1 MAMDKD
7 RQKSPVVRVKGAK
20 GLQNRVRYLSENGYA
35 VLTPGV
41 SIKGGPS
48 NETWTEFY
56 ENRLNGGAFDG
67 GKQRKGVPTL
77 FASSGVEQ
85 PTEDNVG
92 TEGLGWMEWGSG
104 NLLPNTVSFFCG
116 ILPHT
121 AAGHRFNTDLCAGL
135 GPEPMYR
142 YTQYVGGNIT
152 TKEIPYSEA
161 DKLIRGMI
169 ADKLREL
176 FNLKKLQQENGEQEM
191 SSGYLASIGANTSAN
206 DEDTEI
212 YDELSKSLKEE
223 IKVLQKDLEEWK
235 KTEPKV
241 SDFCERNNLAHT
253 YLQLSG
259 DMQML
264 GICFPEIQLN
274 AQELDE
280 NGKPVNTALWNP
292 RVVGIGYRAA
302 HTCRLE
308 RMDEYNRINYVYV
321 SNRWLDQPIVSTAES
336 NQTLTAYP
344 ALSSQTPLDDM
355 KERVRI
361 AREKNVKKKDR
372 PTRFIFPSYYPTV
385 GRPYYPSPAWHSVFG
400 GDIYA
405 YIATII
411 SDRFNR
417 RKNSNVIGRI
427 IYVHNDYMQSLFTQA
442 KAQSDPDKQN
452 AIRDRLYQDI
462 NKWLGNRDNSG
473 QSLLAF
479 TFMGSDGK
487 EHKSFEIVEVESNS
501 KSAAEAN
508 EKETAEVSSIIFMAM
523 GLDAKLLGS
532 TPLSLIG
539 QSSGS
544 DLRMRFGVKQV
555 QMAPTQKIMLK
566 ALDVAS
572 RFNKW
577 DKHLVWRINRE
588 VLTTLD
594 NSKTGI
600 TQKEEE
606 V

>member
-1 MAMDKD
+1 MDKN
-7 RQKSPVVRVKGAK
+7 RQKSPVVRVKGTK
-20 GLQNRVRYLSENGYA
+20 GLQERVKFLLENGYA
-35 VLTPGV
+35 ALTPGA
-41 SIKGGPS
+41 SIKNSPI

-56 ENRLNGGAFDG
+56 ENRLGGGAFDG
-67 GKQRKGVPTL
+67 GTQRKGVPTL
-77 FASSGVEQ
+77 FASSGNEQ
-85 PTEDNVG
+85 VTDDDIG
-92 TEGLGWMEWGSG
+92 TKGLGWMEWGSG
-104 NLLPNTVSFFCG
+104 NSLPNTISFLCG
-116 ILPHT
+116 ILPYT

-152 TKEIPYSEA
+152 TKEIPYFEA

-169 ADKLREL
+169 ADKQREF
-176 FNLKKLQQENGEQEM
+176 FNLKKRQQDDNEQDT
-191 SSGYLASIGANTSAN
+191 SSGYLNSIGINITDTN
-206 DEDTEI
+206 EDTEV
-212 YDELSKSLKEE
+212 YDELVKSLKEE
-223 IKVLQKDLEEWK
+223 IDTLQKDLEEWK
-235 KTEPKV
+235 NTAGQLAE
-241 SDFCERNNLAHT
+241 FIERNNLTHT

-274 AQELDE
+274 AQSLDE

-321 SNRWLDQPIVSTAES
+321 SNRWLDQPVVSTAES
-336 NQTLTAYP
+336 NRVLTAYP

-355 KERVRI
+355 KASVRI
-361 AREKNVKKKDR
+361 AREKKVKAKDR

-442 KAQSDPDKQN
+442 KAQSDPGKQN
-452 AIRDRLYQDI
+452 AIRDRLYKDI
-462 NKWLGNRDNSG
+462 NTWLSNRDNSG
-473 QSLLAF
+473 HSLLAF

-600 TQKEEE
+600 TQKQEE